1 MSQRTRRRMIS
12 RVLSVTAVAASL
24 AVGASS
30 ALAQQPGQQ
39 GQPGQA
45 GQQGQ
50 GGQAGQR
57 PGGAGG
63 PGQGA
68 QGARPPQTLPYS
80 ATDTAGF
87 TRIFTPGSMAG
98 WDGDPK
104 FWSVKGDTIQA
115 ESTPT
120 NMVTENTFLIYRG
133 DENLRD
139 FELKIEYRFPAPNGN
154 GGVQIRSSVRPG
166 APHQWR
172 VTGMQVDLDAT
183 NQYSGM
189 LYGEAAGG
197 FIAPRGL
204 VTRIT
209 AGAERPQTIANL
221 GDPMDLR
228 GLMNMGGWN
237 QLHIIAKGNTI
248 MTVLNGRVTSVL
260 IDEAPTAL
268 VADPA
273 QARLERGLIALQMH
287 TGQPFR
293 IQYRNVFLK
302 KL

>member
-1 MSQRTRRRMIS
+1 MSQGTRRRMIS
-12 RVLSVTAVAASL
+12 RAVSLTAVAAAL
-24 AVGASS
+24 AIGAGS
-30 ALAQQPGQQ
+30 ALAQQPGQ
-39 GQPGQA
+39 

-50 GGQAGQR
+50 GGQQGGQGQGGQR
-57 PGGAGG
+57 PAGA
-63 PGQGA
+63 PGQGGGGGGGSRVVPYNA
-68 QGARPPQTLPYS
+68 Q
-80 ATDTAGF
+80 DTTGF
-87 TRIFTPGSMAG
+87 TRIFTPGSLAG

-104 FWSVKGDTIQA
+104 FWSARGDTIIA

-120 NMVTENTFLIYRG
+120 NQVTENTFLIYRG
-133 DENLRD
+133 DQNLRD
-139 FELKIEYRFPAPNGN
+139 FELKVEYRFPALSGN

-172 VTGMQVDLDAT
+172 VTGIQVDLDAT

-197 FIAPRGL
+197 FIAPRGE

-209 AGAERPQTIANL
+209 AGATQPASL
-221 GDPMDLR
+221 GSVGSATDLK

-248 MTVLNGRVTSVL
+248 ITLLNGRVTNIM
-260 IDEAPTAL
+260 IDEAPSAL
-268 VADPA
+268 VQDPA

-293 IQYRNVFLK
+293 VMYRNIFLR

>member
-1 MSQRTRRRMIS
+1 MSQGTRRRMVS
-12 RVLSVTAVAASL
+12 RVVSVTAVAAAL
-24 AVGASS
+24 AIGAGS
-30 ALAQQPGQQ
+30 AFAQQPTQ
-39 GQPGQA
+39 GQPGQGGGA
-45 GQQGQ
+45 GGQ
-50 GGQAGQR
+50 GGQRQ
-57 PGGAGG
+57 GGA

-68 QGARPPQTLPYS
+68 QGARPPQTIPY
-80 ATDTAGF
+80 AANDTTGF
-87 TRIFTPGSMAG
+87 TRIFTPGSLAG

-104 FWSVKGDTIQA
+104 FWSARGDTIQA

-120 NMVTENTFLIYRG
+120 NPVTENTFLIYRG
-133 DENLRD
+133 DQNLRD
-139 FELKIEYRFPAPNGN
+139 FELKIEYRFPALSGN

-166 APHQWR
+166 AAHQWR
-172 VTGMQVDLDAT
+172 VTGTQVDLDAT

-204 VTRIT
+204 MTRIT
-209 AGAERPQTIANL
+209 AGAERPQTIASL
-221 GDPMDLR
+221 GDATELR

-248 MTVLNGRVTSVL
+248 ITVLNGRVTSVL

-268 VADPA
+268 VPDAT

-293 IQYRNVFLK
+293 IMYRNVFLR

>member
-1 MSQRTRRRMIS
+1 MSQGTRRRMIS
-12 RVLSVTAVAASL
+12 RAVSVTAVAAAL
-24 AVGASS
+24 AIGAGS
-30 ALAQQPGQQ
+30 AFAQQPT
-39 GQPGQA
+39 P

-50 GGQAGQR
+50 GGA
-57 PGGAGG
+57 GGAGG
-63 PGQGA
+63 QRPAGAPGQGA
-68 QGARPPQTLPYS
+68 QGARPPQTLPYT
-80 ATDTAGF
+80 ANDTTGF
-87 TRIFTPGSMAG
+87 TRIFTPGSLSG

-104 FWSVKGDTIQA
+104 FWSAKGDTIQA

-120 NMVTENTFLIYRG
+120 NQVTENTFLIYRG
-133 DENLRD
+133 DQNLRD
-139 FELKIEYRFPAPNGN
+139 FELKIEYRFPALSGN

-166 APHQWR
+166 AAHQWR
-172 VTGMQVDLDAT
+172 VTGIQVDLDAT

-189 LYGEAAGG
+189 LYGEQAGG

-221 GDPMDLR
+221 GDATDLR

-248 MTVLNGRVTSVL
+248 ITILNGRVSSVL

-268 VADPA
+268 VQDAA